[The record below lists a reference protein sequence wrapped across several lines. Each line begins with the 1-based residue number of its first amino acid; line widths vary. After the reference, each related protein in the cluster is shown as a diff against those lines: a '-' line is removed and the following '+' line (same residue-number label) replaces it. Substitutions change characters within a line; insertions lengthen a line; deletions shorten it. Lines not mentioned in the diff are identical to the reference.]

1 MQRNLT
7 PCVSVIIAAY
17 NAQDTLARAVSSA
30 LAQKISVEVLI
41 IDDAS
46 SDDTVRVAQE
56 LALAHDNVRLIV
68 STENGGPSIARN
80 KGLAAA
86 QGDWVAILDADDAF
100 LPGRLQR
107 MIGLARRHE
116 ADLVADNLLFFDWQ
130 AQALAG
136 RAFRLA
142 DDHVQQ
148 VSAADFVGHCM
159 TGRSPFDYGQLKPI
173 FHRRFLTA
181 RGLQYP
187 PDLRHGEDFAFVLD
201 WLLAG
206 ARFMLMGEGFYLF
219 TQRIGSISSDSSG
232 QSRTILNLQSM
243 REHTLG
249 QLARPRIRADR
260 ALARLLSKRADAIR
274 DQAIWNRAYSH
285 LRARRPWALL
295 MEMLRDRRSWPMLAR
310 HLVRRHRARASAR

>member
-17 NAQDTLARAVSSA
+17 NAQDTLVRAVNSA
-30 LAQKISVEVLI
+30 LAQQVPVEVLI

-46 SDDTVRVAQE
+46 SDDTLRVARG
-56 LALAHDNVRLIV
+56 LTRIHDNVRLIV
-68 STENGGPSIARN
+68 SAENGGPSVARN
-80 KGLAAA
+80 SGLAAA
-86 QGDWVAILDADDAF
+86 QGEWIAILDADDAF

-107 MIGLARRHE
+107 MTGVARRHE

-130 AQALAG
+130 AQAVAG
-136 RAFRLA
+136 RALRLA

-148 VSAADFVGHCM
+148 VGAADFVGQCM

-173 FHRRFLTA
+173 FRRRFLHA
-181 RGLQYP
+181 RGLHYP
-187 PDLRHGEDFAFVLD
+187 PHLRHGEDFAFVLD

-206 ARFMLMGEGFYLF
+206 ARFMLMGEGLYLF

-232 QSRTILNLQSM
+232 QSRTILNLQAM
-243 REHTLG
+243 RDHTLG
-249 QLARPRIRADR
+249 LLARPRIRADR
-260 ALARLLSKRADAIR
+260 ALAGLLSKRADAIR
-274 DQAIWNRAYSH
+274 DQAIWNRAYPH
-285 LRARRPWALL
+285 LRARRPGALL

-310 HLVRRHRARASAR
+310 HLVRRHRARTLAR